1 MKKTMA
7 LDRATREAIA
17 AAVEKAITA
26 RMETYEEVWLTRE
39 QLKEKFG
46 MITESWLERFGS
58 TIPQERLE
66 VVDEKTGKVTYS
78 RVAYPWHRI
87 NRWIGEREHKAGVL
101 CG

>member
-26 RMETYEEVWLTRE
+26 KMETYEEVWLTRE

-46 MITESWLERFGS
+46 MITESWLERFGN

-66 VVDEKTGKVTYS
+66 VVDEKTGKVTSS
-78 RVAYPWHRI
+78 RVGYPWHRI
-87 NRWIGEREHKAGVL
+87 NRWISERGHKAVVL